1 MTQVTIEKLSAFWNR
16 SLSLDKNAAN
26 SGTNQTENAMN
37 SNTISSKSANTS
49 AVRRTARILAGAMFA
64 TTALTVATT
73 IFTGSAAQALPLP
86 CPGPLCVPIIP
97 VLDPAL
103 IDTIFTVLP
112 TKNVKVTIND
122 NRTAVALNDNPIYTI
137 TVRNLWSSPANGVS
151 VLNNVPAGLSG
162 LVWSCSPGVGSSCGA
177 PNGSGSINQIVNVG
191 PQSYVAFTTSSLVN
205 FAGPS
210 ISNSVTVIPPAAFG
224 DNNAADNS
232 AVDLDTV
239 TPPATTTTAP
249 APTTTVA
256 ATPVPAT
263 TAAPVTL
270 PPPVIVNPTTTTVA
284 PAPTT
289 TQAPTPTQPQTIVVI
304 VKQEGPTA
312 TVAPAKKAVAKKKV
326 AKKKTVAKKIVA
338 KRK

>member
-1 MTQVTIEKLSAFWNR
+1 MNTNTTSSESTHRSA
-16 SLSLDKNAAN
+16 
-26 SGTNQTENAMN
+26 
-37 SNTISSKSANTS
+37 I
-49 AVRRTARILAGAMFA
+49 RRTARILTGAMFA
-64 TTALTVATT
+64 TTALTAATT
-73 IFTGSAAQALPLP
+73 MFAGSAAQAIPLP

-103 IDTIFTVLP
+103 IDVIFPVLP

-122 NRTAVALNDNPIYTI
+122 SRTAVVLNDNPVYTI

-177 PNGSGSINQIVNVG
+177 PNGSGSINQIVNLG

-205 FAGPS
+205 SAGPS

-232 AVDLDTV
+232 AVDINTV
-239 TPPATTTTAP
+239 TPPATTTTTAAPAPTITAALAP
-249 APTTTVA
+249 APTTTA
-256 ATPVPAT
+256 APAPTT
-263 TAAPVTL
+263 TAAPVTV
-270 PPPVIVNPTTTTVA
+270 PPPIIVNPTTTTVA
-284 PAPTT
+284 PTPTT

-304 VKQEGPTA
+304 VKQEGPAA
-312 TVAPAKKAVAKKKV
+312 TVAPAKKAPAKKKVAKKKV
-326 AKKKTVAKKIVA
+326 AKKKIVAKK
-338 KRK
+338 K